1 MKKLVLFIVMFLF
14 VGNVYA
20 KDITLDDVVNVINDG
35 VITEEFK
42 ESKLL
47 ELDDKTIYISATNE
61 QEFKEKKLQVFSK
74 NKVHFLY
81 NTKMNLYMQVLF

>member
-35 VITEEFK
+35 VITDEFK
-42 ESKLL
+42 ESKLS
-47 ELDDKTIYISATNE
+47 ELDDKT
-61 QEFKEKKLQVFSK
+61 KEKLWIRPFFTKK
-74 NKVHFLY
+74 NNL
-81 NTKMNLYMQVLF
+81 KMATR